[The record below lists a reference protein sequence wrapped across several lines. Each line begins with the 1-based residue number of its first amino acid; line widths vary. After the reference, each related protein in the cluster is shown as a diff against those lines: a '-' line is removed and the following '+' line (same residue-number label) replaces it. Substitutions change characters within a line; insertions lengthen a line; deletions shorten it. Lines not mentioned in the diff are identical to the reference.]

1 MNFMHQS
8 AVLLKE
14 KIVSLSELQR
24 NPSRALDS
32 AIVRI
37 VKSGKEMGIFFQK
50 DQFEDMLEEHLELQP
65 AFKKELARL
74 VTKSK
79 KGRRY
84 SFKDL

>member
-1 MNFMHQS
+1 MHQS

-37 VKSGKEMGIFFQK
+37 VKSGKEMGVFLRK
-50 DQFEDMLEEHLELQP
+50 DEFEDILEEKMEVKP
-65 AFKKELARL
+65 VFKKELKGL
-74 VTKSK
+74 VAKSK
-79 KGRRY
+79 KGPRY
-84 SFKDL
+84 SLRDL

>member
-1 MNFMHQS
+1 MSHS
-8 AVLLKE
+8 TLLLKE

-37 VKSGKEMGIFFQK
+37 VRSGKEMGIYFQK
-50 DQFEDMLEEHLELQP
+50 DQFEDMLEEHMELQP
-65 AFKKELARL
+65 AFKKEVTRL
-74 VTKSK
+74 VVKSK

-84 SFKDL
+84 SLKDL

>member
-1 MNFMHQS
+1 MSHS
-8 AVLLKE
+8 TVLLKE

-37 VKSGKEMGIFFQK
+37 VRSGKEMGIYFQK
-50 DQFEDMLEEHLELQP
+50 DQFEDMLEEHMELQP
-65 AFKKELARL
+65 AFKKEVAQL
-74 VTKSK
+74 VAKSK

-84 SFKDL
+84 SLKDL